1 MKIYVASK
9 VKHAPMWVAVRQ
21 YLLPKGHEI
30 VSTWIDEAGEGQ
42 TTSYTELARR
52 CIDEISACDVLI
64 LFCEP
69 GDLLKGA
76 LIEVGAALALGKK
89 VAVVGDCESLSRVFK
104 AHDLWSEHDS
114 ILDILLSL

>member
-9 VKHAPMWVAVRQ
+9 AKHAPMWLAVRQ

-30 VSTWIDEAGEGQ
+30 VSTWIDEVGKSQ
-42 TTSYTELARR
+42 TVSYGELARR
-52 CIDEISACDVLI
+52 CIDETRACDILI

-69 GDLLKGA
+69 GDLLKGT

-89 VAVVGDCESLSRVFK
+89 VAVVGDCESLSHVFK
-104 AHDLWSEHDS
+104 AHDLWSQHDS